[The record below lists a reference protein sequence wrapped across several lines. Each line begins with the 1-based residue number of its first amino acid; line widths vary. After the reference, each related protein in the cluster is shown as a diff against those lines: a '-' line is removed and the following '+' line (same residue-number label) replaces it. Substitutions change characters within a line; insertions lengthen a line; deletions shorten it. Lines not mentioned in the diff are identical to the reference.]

1 MIQIYKNLET
11 KWFRLPQQ
19 LRFLLVGGF
28 NTVLAYVLFML
39 FVAIL
44 QIPYQLSLIIQY
56 ILTVNISIFTMRYY
70 VFRSHGSIGKEY
82 FKAWNTYLSM
92 LIFNYVFLYF
102 FIDIF
107 NINVLFSQAVYVIIS
122 TIITFCLHKYY
133 SFRQ

>member
-1 MIQIYKNLET
+1 MKDFYSQTRKL
-11 KWFRLPQQ
+11 WFHLPQKI
-19 LRFLLVGGF
+19 RFLLVGGF
-28 NTVLAYVLFML
+28 NTVLAYVLFIL
-39 FVAIL
+39 FIAAL
-44 QIPYQLSLIIQY
+44 RIPYQIGLIIQY

-70 VFRSHGSIGKEY
+70 VFRSHGSLKKEY
-82 FKAWNTYLSM
+82 LKAWNTYLSM

-102 FIDIF
+102 LIDIF

>member
-11 KWFRLPQQ
+11 KWFSFPQQ

-28 NTVLAYVLFML
+28 NTVWAYILFILFIAVLR
-39 FVAIL
+39 
-44 QIPYQLSLIIQY
+44 IPYQIGLIIQY

-70 VFRSHGSIGKEY
+70 VFRSHGSLKKEY
-82 FKAWNTYLSM
+82 LKAWNTYLSM

-102 FIDIF
+102 LIEIF

>member
-11 KWFRLPQQ
+11 KWFSFPQQ

-28 NTVLAYVLFML
+28 NTVWAYILFILFIAVLR
-39 FVAIL
+39 
-44 QIPYQLSLIIQY
+44 IPYQIGLIIQY

>member
-11 KWFRLPQQ
+11 KWFSFPQQ

-28 NTVLAYVLFML
+28 NTVLAYILFIL
-39 FVAIL
+39 FIAAL
-44 QIPYQLSLIIQY
+44 RIPYQIGLIIQY

-82 FKAWNTYLSM
+82 VKAWNTYLSM